1 MEKFT
6 KDAALNCKII
16 DSVINAY
23 RLVQD
28 RVKKLRELGYV
39 VNQQWV
45 GTGGVGTIRANHGM
59 KGIQVSSTTAMVRN
73 APVGL
78 AYVAYPKD
86 DSLAELPVNRKWYVL
101 SEIINHLK

>member
-1 MEKFT
+1 MEKLT

-39 VNQQWV
+39 VDQQWV
-45 GTGGVGTIRANHGM
+45 GSGGVGTIR
-59 KGIQVSSTTAMVRN
+59 TFRT
-73 APVGL
+73 
-78 AYVAYPKD
+78 
-86 DSLAELPVNRKWYVL
+86 L
-101 SEIINHLK
+101 SVIRTFI

>member
-1 MEKFT
+1 MEKLT

-39 VNQQWV
+39 VDQQWV
-45 GTGGVGTIRANHGM
+45 GSGGVGTIRAHHGM

-86 DSLAELPVNRKWYVL
+86 DSLAELPVNMDVL
-101 SEIINHLK
+101 MKRLKH